1 MKKFWMLILVFCA
14 MLNADTLKLADPKPS
29 IQNPRKIVF
38 QLSTSDERVAASVV
52 NYIYNLQ
59 KAYGASYVT
68 FAVVAQAD
76 GIVFLTKKSPLKD
89 RIEALI
95 QSDVDFLACENTM
108 ETKKL
113 AKTDMLDG
121 ISYAKAGMQEIVERK
136 LSGWIYLTP

>member
-1 MKKFWMLILVFCA
+1 MLVLLFCA
-14 MLNADTLKLADPKPS
+14 ILNADTLKLADSKPS
-29 IQNPRKIVF
+29 IQNPRKVIF
-38 QLSTSDERVAASVV
+38 QLLTSDERMAASVV

-59 KAYGASYVT
+59 KAYCASYVM

-76 GIVFLTKKSPLKD
+76 GIVFLIKKSPLKE

-113 AKTDMLDG
+113 TKTDMLEG
-121 ISYAKAGMQEIVERK
+121 ISYAKSGMQEIVERK
-136 LSGWIYLTP
+136 LSGWVYLTP